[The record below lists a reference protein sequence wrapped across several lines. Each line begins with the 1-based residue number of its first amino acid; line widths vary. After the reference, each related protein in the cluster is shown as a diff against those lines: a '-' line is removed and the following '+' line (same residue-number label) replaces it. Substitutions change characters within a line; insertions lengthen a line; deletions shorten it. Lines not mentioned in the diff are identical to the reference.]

1 MPSNAY
7 AVTLIDARQ
16 LENFAVESGSFG
28 VCHIG
33 FSRHGQNTPSAT
45 VRTDRNGMTLS
56 ADSGCRLFGDDG
68 KTVEHYD
75 VMRNPQGSVVT
86 LRQVVY
92 DTVALLFIHP
102 ISQGTKRFH
111 KVAFARPA
119 DLPIGRGADNALVY
133 AIPFVSEHHATLR
146 YREDGF
152 SVVDNGSVNGTF
164 VNGERL
170 AGGQAMR
177 LNPGDLVQIM
187 DLVFTVGL
195 RFISVNTPQGVLLR
209 TSQNWQEVSHEN
221 IEASS
226 PKPDDDV
233 EEPELFYPAP
243 RLMHTVHV
251 KSFHV
256 DEPPQSPK
264 QKDQP
269 ALMQLGPSFLM
280 GIGSVFMAISA
291 LSNLS
296 HGGNIMTALPSV
308 AMAVAMIGGTVIWPM
323 ISKRYTKK
331 VEGREERRRQS
342 KYTDYLNSITAKLLQ
357 ERDRQIAILNENR
370 PPLAQVLQRA
380 YDLSPHL
387 MDRNATHD
395 DFLQLRVGMG
405 RQHVQA
411 KVEAPNHGFSMED
424 DALLDQAEALADK
437 PTMMEAPVA
446 VDLAA
451 TKTLGV
457 VGSRPVTWD
466 FVRGLLAQVCGFYS
480 YNEVKI
486 AAIVNPQEEREW
498 GFLKDA
504 PHARS
509 DDGKV
514 RYLAGDS
521 TELMALD
528 SMLGKILAERADDRE
543 ANARTSMP
551 FYVVLCANKDLAS
564 GSSSVAKLSQ
574 VGENKGFCVIF
585 LADELKDLPRE
596 CSQVVKFGN
605 PDDAQLARGDYALG
619 TPGVLAGVSKMFDR
633 SDVGGTERDFRP
645 DILLSENRAEGFVL
659 ALSRAHLSASQ
670 AEGSMPESLGF
681 MEMFKAGS
689 VLQLNVADR
698 WKKHDSSRS
707 LAAPV
712 GVGAKGEL
720 VDLDLH
726 EDAHGPHGLIAGTT
740 GSGKSEFII
749 TWILSMCLNFSPD
762 EASFVLIDY
771 KGGGLAGA
779 FDNDRYRL
787 PHLAGTITNLDG
799 AAVTRS
805 MVSIQS
811 ELKRRQALFNKACD
825 ITGEA
830 TMDIGKYISYWRQGV
845 LKEPCPHL
853 FVVADEFAEL
863 KQQEPDFMDELVS
876 AARIGRSLG
885 LHLVLATQKP
895 TGVVSDQIASNA
907 RFRVSLKVA
916 DAADSREMIR
926 RPDAAELDRPGE
938 FYLLVG
944 YDELFVGGQAAY
956 AGGSYVERDVYEPKR
971 DVSVELVGLA
981 GEPLARLRP
990 ASGGSSVSK
999 VSELNA
1005 VLAQICEVA
1014 AASGLSAHPLWLDPL
1029 PARVTLDG
1037 LREKYADAWP
1047 GDSDLVLVGGEL
1059 DDPEQQRQA
1068 LMTMDI
1074 GHDGNLCVYGD
1085 PSTDPEGWLAAMLME
1100 LAGRMDPAHLRF
1112 YVLDFGAGVFSAFA
1126 HDPHC
1131 GGVVLSGDVE
1141 RVESMFRLLGREI
1154 ERRRELF
1161 APYGGSIGGY
1171 NDHADAGA
1179 AEPEILVLLVGVPAF
1194 YEAFPD
1200 MEDHLNS
1207 MTRDCVRYGVR
1218 FVVTAATANGL
1229 RMRLRSNMGFS
1240 VVTAFNDEND
1250 YGMIL
1255 GSGARKM
1262 VPPHALRRG
1271 LVASDKK
1278 VYEFQGVSLGED
1290 PSGEGD
1296 VIRGFAGR
1304 DAQQW
1309 TGQPAPAIPVLPKVV
1324 TPEAF
1329 AGLSLGRACV
1339 PAGISVEGIEPVCFD
1354 ARRTPV
1360 MLVGGNDAD
1369 LIGSY
1374 FRGLARS
1381 LSEAGVRAVV
1391 LDIDGAVPDGCGD
1404 VRSKDAEVLDALH
1417 AVEQGGFDLVL
1428 VPSVMTLVSGLSPD
1442 TGALFTRLVSSD
1454 EIRRHTGFV
1463 VGTEAW
1469 RAKGVYETWFTAMT
1483 AYKDGI
1489 WLGAGFNSGQGLVNT
1504 YGISMSALKGLG
1516 AKDAVFASHG
1526 GVVKIRP
1533 LQHREDEGK
1542 SEKEEKR

>member
-1 MPSNAY
+1 MLSSAY

-33 FSRHGQNTPSAT
+33 FSRNGSNTPSAT
-45 VRTDRNGMTLS
+45 VRTDKNGMTLT
-56 ADSGCRLFGDDG
+56 ADSGCCLFGDDG
-68 KTVEHYD
+68 KPVERYD
-75 VMRNPQGSVVT
+75 VMRNPQGCVVT
-86 LRQVVY
+86 LRQVAH

-102 ISQGTKRFH
+102 ISPGTKKFH
-111 KVAFARPA
+111 KVAFAQPT
-119 DLPIGRGADNALVY
+119 DMPIGRGADNALVY

-146 YREDGF
+146 YRDDGF
-152 SVVDNGSVNGTF
+152 SIVDNGSVNGTF
-164 VNGERL
+164 VNGMRL
-170 AGGQAMR
+170 AAGQTVR

-195 RFISVNTPQGVLLR
+195 RFISLNAPQGALLK
-209 TSQNWQEVSHEN
+209 TSRNWHEVSHEN
-221 IEASS
+221 IAASS

-233 EEPELFYPAP
+233 EEPEPFYPAP

-251 KSFHV
+251 KTFHV

-291 LSNLS
+291 MSNIS
-296 HGGNIMTALPSV
+296 HGGNIMTALPSL

-331 VEGREERRRQS
+331 VEGREERRRQN

-395 DFLQLRVGMG
+395 DFLQLRVGTG
-405 RQHVQA
+405 QQHVQA
-411 KVEAPNHGFSMED
+411 KIEAPQRRFSMDD

-451 TKTLGV
+451 TKTLGL
-457 VGSRPVTWD
+457 VGSRPLTWD

-509 DDGKV
+509 NDGKV

-521 TELMALD
+521 TELLALD
-528 SMLGKILAERADDRE
+528 TMLGRVLADRADDHE
-543 ANARTSMP
+543 ASARTCMP
-551 FYVVLCANKDLAS
+551 FYVVLCANKDLTS

-574 VGENKGFCVIF
+574 VGKNKGFCVIF

-596 CSQVVKFGN
+596 CSQVIELAK

-619 TPGVLAGVSKMFDR
+619 TPGVLAGVSRIFDR

-645 DILLSENRAEGFVL
+645 DILLSESRAQDFVL
-659 ALSRAHLSASQ
+659 ALSRAHLGSSQ

-749 TWILSMCLNFSPD
+749 TWILSMCVNFSPD
-762 EASFVLIDY
+762 EAAFVLIDY

-863 KQQEPDFMDELVS
+863 KQQEPAFMDELVS

-956 AGGSYVERDVYEPKR
+956 AGGSYVEREVYEPKR

-990 ASGGSSVSK
+990 ASGGASGSK

-1005 VLAQICEVA
+1005 VLAQVCEVA
-1014 AASGLSAHPLWLDPL
+1014 AASGLSAHALWLDPL
-1029 PARVTLDG
+1029 PSRVVIDG
-1037 LREKYADAWP
+1037 LREKFGFEAHKNGLEAI
-1047 GDSDLVLVGGEL
+1047 VGEL
-1059 DDPEQQRQA
+1059 DDPEHQRQDVFS
-1068 LMTMDI
+1068 MDI
-1074 GHDGNLCVYGD
+1074 AEAGNVAIYGVSTSGVEALAMSILC
-1085 PSTDPEGWLAAMLME
+1085 SLME
-1100 LAGRMDPAHLRF
+1100 DYTPDELNV
-1112 YVLDFGAGVFSAFA
+1112 YVWDMGAGSLSALSDA
-1126 HDPHC
+1126 PHV
-1131 GGVVLSGDVE
+1131 GGVVLVDDTERMDNLFLLLEREMGRRRDLFAISGGSYESYAAYPAEDKESVPRIVVALTDIASFNE
-1141 RVESMFRLLGREI
+1141 AYEKYIDRLTALARDAPRYGIHLIITAGSWNQVNMRLRASVGRVLVTSFGNDDEYTSVLNGMHGVTPPKGYLAGLFQNGKGVTQFQGASLCMDAAGEAQAVRDLCGRLSDEWHGACARPIPTLPEHVVPSMFRGRHHPS
-1154 ERRRELF
+1154 LSV
-1161 APYGGSIGGY
+1161 PVGY
-1171 NDHADAGA
+1171 AKEGAMPMEFDASRGA
-1179 AEPEILVLLVGVPAF
+1179 MLVSSDDSDALHDWL
-1194 YEAFPD
+1194 D
-1200 MEDHLNS
+1200 
-1207 MTRDCVRYGVR
+1207 
-1218 FVVTAATANGL
+1218 
-1229 RMRLRSNMGFS
+1229 
-1240 VVTAFNDEND
+1240 
-1250 YGMIL
+1250 
-1255 GSGARKM
+1255 
-1262 VPPHALRRG
+1262 ALRFT
-1271 LVASDKK
+1271 L
-1278 VYEFQGVSLGED
+1278 F
-1290 PSGEGD
+1290 
-1296 VIRGFAGR
+1296 
-1304 DAQQW
+1304 
-1309 TGQPAPAIPVLPKVV
+1309 GQ
-1324 TPEAF
+1324 E
-1329 AGLSLGRACV
+1329 R
-1339 PAGISVEGIEPVCFD
+1339 
-1354 ARRTPV
+1354 
-1360 MLVGGNDAD
+1360 N
-1369 LIGSY
+1369 Y
-1374 FRGLARS
+1374 
-1381 LSEAGVRAVV
+1381 VV
-1391 LDIDGAVPDGCGD
+1391 LDSAQTFTGAGDGKILSNLDDIDKWLDGML
-1404 VRSKDAEVLDALH
+1404 SATLH
-1417 AVEQGGFDLVL
+1417 ADVVL
-1428 VPSVMTLVSGLSPD
+1428 VPSFMQLMQSMSGETSEKFKKYLEDERYKGSV
-1442 TGALFTRLVSSD
+1442 ALIMAS
-1454 EIRRHTGFV
+1454 
-1463 VGTEAW
+1463 EAW
-1469 RAKGVYETWFTAMT
+1469 RMRSGFDPWYKALTANPNGLWVGNGFTNESVFPHLSVAEPFKRAM
-1483 AYKDGI
+1483 GP
-1489 WLGAGFNSGQGLVNT
+1489 
-1504 YGISMSALKGLG
+1504 
-1516 AKDAVFASHG
+1516 HE
-1526 GVVKIRP
+1526 GVVHIGGGNERVQ
-1533 LQHREDEGK
+1533 LLELDSAEQV
-1542 SEKEEKR
+1542 EER